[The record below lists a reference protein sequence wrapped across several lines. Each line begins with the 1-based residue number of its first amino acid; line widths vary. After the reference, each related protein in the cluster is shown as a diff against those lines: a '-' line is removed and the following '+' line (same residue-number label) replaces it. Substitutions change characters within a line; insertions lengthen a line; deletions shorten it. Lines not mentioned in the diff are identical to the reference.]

1 MMYFDPIIE
10 EACEQLGW
18 IRKDF
23 SSAPDAQL
31 DASRDSFTSVVSF
44 QTAERIRTIL
54 GTIRHGL
61 AMLSPLAMLST
72 PLTPNSCAPAP
83 PPAPHPSTPFPFPL
97 LPRPQPR
104 PARTFV
110 EPPSPPF
117 ADGVSLPCSAW
128 PAAAV
133 YMDGTVSDRSRD
145 EVVEF
150 GQQFAMHFGQLN
162 ETCRRFFSYISGR
175 VFTNM
180 KEWRSVLSD
189 FKNSV
194 LQHAWGSRSE
204 KQAIYQ
210 QIENFLL
217 DPTNQKVVAINS
229 GKKGRTGTD
238 VSHYLMHLLTDAS
251 SSLSA
256 KCVVCKSTAGIF
268 VKCSQQRCTKTF
280 HIFCAAAVTH
290 CKHPPSDYYRCREHA
305 GQFAA
310 VEVTTTK
317 KKRSRQGKPPTK
329 NKKKNKVATA
339 SGQKRSG
346 DCRHC
351 NAVIAAMPTAREVQ
365 IAKSVEVD
373 VSSFFVPEQT
383 DRIVMSTAASE
394 KEGTSLETKV
404 ISHAAFWTESKD
416 FNVASYLSTR
426 FKAKFEEHANVRGN
440 LLQTTSHGDD
450 SNSWTK
456 ARFFVSSNF
465 VAKVYRI
472 LWNPDDPNAK
482 TIFPQALHES
492 AATVFVCRR
501 QKWHCEVFGVFHQGT
516 NAVYP

>member
-44 QTAERIRTIL
+44 QTAERIRTVL
-54 GTIRHGL
+54 GTIRQGL
-61 AMLSPLAMLST
+61 TTLSSLAGDLGAPLVPAVDNGDPYSSLMAGRDLNA
-72 PLTPNSCAPAP
+72 PNAP
-83 PPAPHPSTPFPFPL
+83 
-97 LPRPQPR
+97 
-104 PARTFV
+104 
-110 EPPSPPF
+110 
-117 ADGVSLPCSAW
+117 
-128 PAAAV
+128 
-133 YMDGTVSDRSRD
+133 
-145 EVVEF
+145 
-150 GQQFAMHFGQLN
+150 
-162 ETCRRFFSYISGR
+162 
-175 VFTNM
+175 
-180 KEWRSVLSD
+180 
-189 FKNSV
+189 
-194 LQHAWGSRSE
+194 
-204 KQAIYQ
+204 
-210 QIENFLL
+210 NFLL
-217 DPTNQKVVAINS
+217 DACKI
-229 GKKGRTGTD
+229 
-238 VSHYLMHLLTDAS
+238 MHNFQGHVNDLCSQFSTLQ
-251 SSLSA
+251 SA
-256 KCVVCKSTAGIF
+256 KADKYF
-268 VKCSQQRCTKTF
+268 
-280 HIFCAAAVTH
+280 
-290 CKHPPSDYYRCREHA
+290 
-305 GQFAA
+305 
-310 VEVTTTK
+310 
-317 KKRSRQGKPPTK
+317 
-329 NKKKNKVATA
+329 A

-351 NAVIAAMPTAREVQ
+351 NAVFAAMPTAREVQ